1 MERYSVLMNWKILL
15 LNVQY
20 AQSDLQ
26 ESTLHLVQSYQNPKD
41 IFQETENTF
50 LKLVW
55 NHIRPQI
62 AKAILR
68 KKNGAGG
75 INLPDVRLY
84 STAIV
89 IKIV

>member
-26 ESTLHLVQSYQNPKD
+26 ESTLHSVQSYQNPKD

-50 LKLVW
+50 LKLVVPYYQNRFQWFPQTW
-55 NHIRPQI
+55 N
-62 AKAILR
+62 ILLLILKTR
-68 KKNGAGG
+68 
-75 INLPDVRLY
+75 
-84 STAIV
+84 
-89 IKIV
+89 

>member
-68 KKNGAGG
+68 TKNIAGG
-75 INLPDVRLY
+75 THFLISSYITKL
-84 STAIV
+84 
-89 IKIV
+89 